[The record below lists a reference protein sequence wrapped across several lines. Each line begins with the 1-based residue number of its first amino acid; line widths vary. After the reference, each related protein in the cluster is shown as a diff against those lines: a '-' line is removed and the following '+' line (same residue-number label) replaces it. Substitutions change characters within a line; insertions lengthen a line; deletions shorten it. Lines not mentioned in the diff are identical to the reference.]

1 VLTLAGLALFA
12 AIAIGAQELPA
23 AQASP
28 HFVVP
33 DSPDLTIRVR
43 SQGTYSPEVK
53 VTVRLKGPRQLRE
66 RSTTLPG
73 GSSSFVIVGQCDRR
87 RTLLLSP
94 DYKTYGYVPIK
105 LPPTASM
112 TAVGT
117 VTSIHSS
124 ASGGPE
130 EVVIDAVDTGERR
143 QFASL
148 TARHVVTTTTT
159 TAPGAGAGLPRV
171 TTRVRDGWYVDLPA
185 LDCMEPVPELS
196 YTLVS
201 GTLGGSA
208 SPMSHVTQ
216 RGRARIGMALI
227 ETDRWIRPEDTFTQA
242 TELVE
247 ISTAPV
253 DPALFD
259 VPADYRAALPYSGG
273 GFDLSRPDTVGNRL
287 AVLWEGLRGFAG
299 RWWP

>member
-1 VLTLAGLALFA
+1 VTLAGLALLA
-12 AIAIGAQELPA
+12 AIANGAQVLPA

-66 RSTTLPG
+66 RSTALPG
-73 GSSSFVIVGQCDRR
+73 GSSSSIAMIGQCDRR

-94 DYKTYGYVPIK
+94 EYKTYGYVPIQ

-112 TAVGT
+112 AAVGT

-159 TAPGAGAGLPRV
+159 TVPGAGAGVPRV
-171 TTRVRDGWYVDLPA
+171 TTHVRDGWYVDLPA
-185 LDCMEPVPELS
+185 FNCVEPVPELS
-196 YTLVS
+196 FTLVS

-208 SPMSHVTQ
+208 SPMAHVTQ
-216 RGRARIGMALI
+216 RVRARTGMALI
-227 ETDRWIRPEDTFTQA
+227 ETERWIRPEDTFTQT

-259 VPADYRAALPYSGG
+259 VPAGYRAALPYSSG
-273 GFDLSRPDTVGNRL
+273 GFDLSRPDTLGNRL
-287 AVLWEGLRGFAG
+287 AVLWEGLRGFAS